1 MLLRSSGCLLPS
13 AYCLPLSAFCLLP
26 RRVRPVNLN
35 AGGELLGDLVRD
47 VLAEEHRA
55 RLAAGDD
62 LHRARVEDGEG
73 EAARERLAR
82 NLDEEGCV
90 RVAARQDHA
99 PRLKL
104 LALAQRVFD
113 LSLADEDRVRVDAY
127 EARRPHDRGGVC
139 RARAH
144 DLLPRSALTLTLTLT
159 LVLVFLEGRVL
170 PLLRLLLRRLRT
182 ALRVRRS
189 DLRDGAR
196 RGRRGEEQRE
206 QTCRERAARGD
217 AVRGVRRDSCLAQ
230 VFHKCLLWEM

>member
-127 EARRPHDRGGVC
+127 EARRPHDRGRVC

-144 DLLPRSALTLTLTLT
+144 DLLPRFALTLTLA
-159 LVLVFLEGRVL
+159 LVLVFLERRVL
-170 PLLRLLLRRLRT
+170 LLPRLLLRRLMT
-182 ALRVRRS
+182 VLHVRRS

-196 RGRRGEEQRE
+196 RGRRGEEERE
-206 QTCRERAARGD
+206 QTRREGAFGEPKDGVRD
-217 AVRGVRRDSCLAQ
+217 ARRDS
-230 VFHKCLLWEM
+230 WRE